1 MKTSSK
7 SQLRLA
13 EIKFLAIETFGT
25 ESKANHWL
33 NSANLALGDTPIA
46 LAKSEYGAVEVKR
59 ALSAIAYGNV
69 V

>member
-7 SQLRLA
+7 SQLQLA
-13 EIKFLAIETFGT
+13 EIKTLAIETFGT

-33 NSANLALGDTPIA
+33 NSANLALGDTPIS

-59 ALSAIAYGNV
+59 VLSAIAYGGV

>member
-13 EIKFLAIETFGT
+13 EIKTLAIETFGS

-33 NSANLALGDTPIA
+33 NSANLALGVIPIA
-46 LAKSEYGAVEVKR
+46 LAKSEYGAVEVKKV
-59 ALSAIAYGNV
+59 LSAIAYGGV